1 MSLQPSVAEQEL
13 LLDTRRRDG
22 VVMTPQER
30 SAEWIVDCG
39 FVVAVVLLWL
49 LEPPNSFDLG
59 LVLLCT
65 AVMVLATL
73 VRFETPFGFTVATQ
87 LAFVPLVFVT
97 PMALVPVA
105 VVVALAIARVP
116 AVLAGRLR
124 AARLAQVVGNA
135 WFAVGPAAV
144 FALAHTPP
152 TAAGPAL
159 LITAL
164 AAQFALDIVVSAV
177 RLRISRGA
185 GFRAQ
190 LPDALGVCAID
201 AALSPAALAM
211 AEAIHATP
219 LAALAPVPLLGL
231 LAVFA
236 RERRDRLRGLLELS
250 QAYRGTALVLGD
262 VVGADDG
269 YTGAHSHGVVVLT
282 LAVADQLGLN
292 AEQRRNL
299 EFGALLHDVGK
310 IAIPKSIINKPGG
323 LDPMEWTV
331 VRTHTIEGQR
341 MLDQIGG
348 FMREVGLIVR
358 SHHERWDGS
367 GYPDRLAGNSIPL
380 ESRIIACCDTWN
392 AMQTDRS
399 YRKALTFE
407 AALAELR
414 ASAGSQLDPEIVVE
428 LIEIISRPHSGA
440 GPGSSLGSA
449 GDASPWRPAGGFD
462 VAADPSQTT
471 SAQSEPTNLH

>member
-1 MSLQPSVAEQEL
+1 MSLQPGVAEQEL

-22 VVMTPQER
+22 AAMTAQER
-30 SAEWIVDCG
+30 SAEWIVDGG

-49 LEPPNSFDLG
+49 LAPPNSVDPG

-87 LAFVPLVFVT
+87 LAFVPLIFVT
-97 PMALVPVA
+97 PMALVPIAA
-105 VVVALAIARVP
+105 VIALAIARLP
-116 AVLAGRLR
+116 AVLTGRLKT
-124 AARLAQVVGNA
+124 ARLAQVVGNA

-144 FALAHTPP
+144 FALAGTSPA
-152 TAAGPAL
+152 AAGPAL
-159 LITAL
+159 LIAAL
-164 AAQFALDIVVSAV
+164 AAQFVLDIVVSAV

-185 GFRAQ
+185 GLLVQ

-211 AEAIHATP
+211 AEEVHATP

-269 YTGAHSHGVVVLT
+269 YTGEHSHGVVVLT
-282 LAVADQLGLN
+282 LAVADRLSLS

-310 IAIPKSIINKPGG
+310 IAIPKSIINKPGT
-323 LDPMEWTV
+323 LDRSEWTI

-341 MLDQIGG
+341 MLDKVGG

-358 SHHERWDGS
+358 SHHERWDGR
-367 GYPDRLAGNSIPL
+367 GYPDRLAGSAIPL

-392 AMQTDRS
+392 AMRTDRS

-407 AALAELR
+407 AALAELK
-414 ASAGSQLDPEIVVE
+414 ASAGSQLDPEIVAELVE
-428 LIEIISRPHSGA
+428 IVRRPRAGA
-440 GPGSSLGSA
+440 AGAAMSPGS
-449 GDASPWRPAGGFD
+449 
-462 VAADPSQTT
+462 AADAPPS
-471 SAQSEPTNLH
+471 